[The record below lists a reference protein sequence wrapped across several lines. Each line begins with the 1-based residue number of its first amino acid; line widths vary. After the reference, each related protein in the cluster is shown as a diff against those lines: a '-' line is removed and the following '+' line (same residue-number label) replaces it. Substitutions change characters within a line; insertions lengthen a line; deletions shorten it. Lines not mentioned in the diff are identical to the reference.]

1 MNRKS
6 LRIVLYSM
14 LLAFILFGGYV
25 SAAGNLLVNPSFE
38 EVDEYGEPIGWEMYS
53 ASPMLASA
61 SITNEVAID
70 GKSSL
75 LCSINYALAGTK
87 EAVLMQDV
95 PVKKNKVYKI
105 GFKFRKENFKETGP
119 YITINIRDIDGKNIE
134 FAEPLTMV
142 DHNKIDDPNLE
153 WDDMGF
159 RVVLRDRESEV
170 GEGEWV
176 DNWVMIKTNE
186 DTAFIHLA
194 IGIKVKRPNG
204 TGKIYFD
211 NIYIEEVQ

>member
-1 MNRKS
+1 M
-6 LRIVLYSM
+6 
-14 LLAFILFGGYV
+14 

-38 EVDEYGEPIGWEMYS
+38 EVDQYGEPTGWSMYS

-61 SITNEVAID
+61 SITKEMAVS

-75 LCSINYALAGTK
+75 MCSINYALAGTK

-95 PVKKNKVYKI
+95 AVEKNKVYKI
-105 GFKFRKENFKETGP
+105 GFKLRKENFKETGP
-119 YITINIRDIDGKNIE
+119 YITINIYDKDGKNIE
-134 FAEPLTMV
+134 YGEPLIMV

-159 RVVLRDRESEV
+159 RVVLRDRESGV

-176 DNWVMIKTNE
+176 ENWVIIRTNE
-186 DTAFIHLA
+186 DTAFIHIA
-194 IGIKVKRPNG
+194 VGIKVKNPNG
-204 TGKIYFD
+204 TGKVYFD
-211 NIYIEEVQ
+211 DMYIEEVQ